1 MVALLRD
8 LGFTVPLF
16 TAVIKWLGRLPT
28 WQGLRLL
35 AQSAGAATVAVAAL
49 DSTGFS
55 KVQPSAHYTRRID
68 GTTPAIT
75 VKWSALINTRTR
87 RVLASFAR
95 VKPAHD
101 VRDVDRV
108 LNRCQTPIRKLVADK
123 GYDSERVH
131 ESCHDRGMT
140 SIIPSRRGVRR
151 GFYRRKMK
159 PYNKP
164 PHLPPS

>member
-1 MVALLRD
+1 M
-8 LGFTVPLF
+8 T
-16 TAVIKWLGRLPT
+16 T
-28 WQGLRLL
+28 WQRQRLL
-35 AQSAGAATVAVAAL
+35 ALSAGTRKVLVAAI
-49 DSTGFS
+49 DSTGFT
-55 KVQPSAHYTRRID
+55 KTERSAHYTRRIN
-68 GTTPAIT
+68 GRTPAIP